1 MQQEPAAAMRQ
12 LIMGF
17 RTTQLVYVAAKL
29 GLADRLAGQPGTA
42 AELAGELGAHPE
54 ALYRVLR
61 ALSTVGVFAETP
73 DGRFGLTALGEL
85 LRSNVPVS
93 MRNVALLYGDGWV
106 WQAYGNM
113 LHSVM
118 TGQPAFYAT
127 HGKGFYEFLD
137 QHATAEAVF
146 QAAMDDFSNNEAA
159 AVLKAYSFKDVKSI
173 VDIGSGRGAL
183 LAAIL
188 EAHPQLEGL
197 AFDMPAAERECMRRF
212 QEAGLTSRA
221 AFVGGDFF
229 RNVPEG
235 RDLYLLKSVLHN
247 WDDGAATRILEV
259 CRQAISPSGRLLII
273 ERVIADGQ
281 PSAEAKLFDVN
292 MLVTVGGRERTEQ
305 EYRMLLAGG
314 GFTIRRMYP
323 TASPLTIIE
332 AAGAPG

>member
-1 MQQEPAAAMRQ
+1 
-12 LIMGF
+12 
-17 RTTQLVYVAAKL
+17 
-29 GLADRLAGQPGTA
+29 
-42 AELAGELGAHPE
+42 
-54 ALYRVLR
+54 
-61 ALSTVGVFAETP
+61 
-73 DGRFGLTALGEL
+73 
-85 LRSNVPVS
+85 
-93 MRNVALLYGDGWV
+93 
-106 WQAYGNM
+106 
-113 LHSVM
+113 
-118 TGQPAFYAT
+118 
-127 HGKGFYEFLD
+127 
-137 QHATAEAVF
+137 
-146 QAAMDDFSNNEAA
+146 
-159 AVLKAYSFKDVKSI
+159 
-173 VDIGSGRGAL
+173 
-183 LAAIL
+183 
-188 EAHPQLEGL
+188 
-197 AFDMPAAERECMRRF
+197 MPAAERECMRRF